1 MKGTKQLT
9 RSRYWGSLEA
19 KEREEEEAKS
29 SEILVREPSILEV
42 VENRIYFYARV
53 DKTTILKLNRELRS
67 LNNEYISQSQRREDD
82 HLTPIYL
89 HISSYGGSIFSGLA
103 GLDQIR
109 RSVVPVY
116 TIVDGCCASAA
127 TFLSVAGGR
136 RFINSHSFMMIHQLS
151 SFMWGKYTEFEDEMK
166 NLDRLMAMIKGIYNE
181 FTQVPQDKLDEI
193 LKHDLWFDAKT
204 SLEYGLVDEI
214 I

>member
-1 MKGTKQLT
+1 MLNQGQ
-9 RSRYWGSLEA
+9 YWGASIEE
-19 KEREEEEAKS
+19 KDREEKEAAGG
-29 SEILVREPSILEV
+29 EILVREPSVLEV
-42 VENRIYFYARV
+42 VENRIYFYAGV
-53 DKTTILKLNRELRS
+53 DRTTILKLNRELRS
-67 LNNEYISQSQRREDD
+67 LNNEYIAQAQRREDD

-109 RSVVPVY
+109 RSVVPVH

-127 TFLSVAGGR
+127 TFLSVVGAR
-136 RFINSHSFMMIHQLS
+136 RFINSHSFMLIHQLS
-151 SFMWGKYTEFEDEMK
+151 SMMWGKYAEFEDEMK
-166 NLDRLMAMIKGIYNE
+166 NLDRLMAMIKTIYNE
-181 FTQVPQDKLDEI
+181 YTQVPQDKLDEI

-204 SLEYGLVDEI
+204 CLEYGLVDEI